1 MQKSG
6 QKMDPHKIVAQVGAG
21 LTTSSY
27 KKNQDIFVQG
37 EAADSV
43 HFIQEGRIK
52 ATVTS
57 EHGKEAVVGIFGKG
71 QFFGEGC
78 LTDQSLR
85 TATMSALG
93 DCQITSIT
101 KAKLRKRR
109 WPAHCPCDPQ
119 SGNTRRYYRHDSIP
133 RELLYEQISQ
143 AGFDRLQ
150 RKNRCSPIVAKCC
163 SARQARDQGG

>member
-1 MQKSG
+1 MIHTRLSRRSALASPPQ
-6 QKMDPHKIVAQVGAG
+6 I
-21 LTTSSY
+21 

-93 DCQITSIT
+93 DCQISSIA
-101 KAKLRKRR
+101 KAAMIASRASTASR
-109 WPAHCPCDPQ
+109 
-119 SGNTRRYYRHDSIP
+119 I
-133 RELLYEQISQ
+133 
-143 AGFDRLQ
+143 
-150 RKNRCSPIVAKCC
+150 KNFWILMGTA
-163 SARQARDQGG
+163 